1 MTCLKR
7 WQAECN
13 VRKQVATC
21 SRSTAWEHIPTKT
34 KPSAETLLTSTYLG
48 KQKQTFDRHMHQAA
62 FLTLDPST
70 ICTYTWHSK
79 HGTEYKSPSLH
90 RQLLNQYSKANCDIH
105 LYFANHLI
113 CRGALTKLPITIS
126 SCVWYM
132 IYATNNRWNQHQMR
146 VHSPKALQQQHGW
159 LRYTNHPSQQMQAI
173 RQRNLFKWTCWAHMG
188 SSKLK
193 RYGVPQLSALLIL
206 CYWQG
211 HLMWQAVQ
219 NPAEQQRPPS
229 CLLLWCI
236 QTNNFP
242 MLNAEQSIYAG

>member
-1 MTCLKR
+1 MFESKLLHAADQPLENIYLQRLNLQLRHCWRQLT
-7 WQAECN
+7 WA
-13 VRKQVATC
+13 
-21 SRSTAWEHIPTKT
+21 SRSRPLIGTCIKLPSWLWIHQQFVPIHDTA
-34 KPSAETLLTSTYLG
+34 SMVLSTSHLRYTG
-48 KQKQTFDRHMHQAA
+48 SCSINTAKQTV
-62 FLTLDPST
+62 T
-70 ICTYTWHSK
+70 
-79 HGTEYKSPSLH
+79 
-90 RQLLNQYSKANCDIH
+90 H